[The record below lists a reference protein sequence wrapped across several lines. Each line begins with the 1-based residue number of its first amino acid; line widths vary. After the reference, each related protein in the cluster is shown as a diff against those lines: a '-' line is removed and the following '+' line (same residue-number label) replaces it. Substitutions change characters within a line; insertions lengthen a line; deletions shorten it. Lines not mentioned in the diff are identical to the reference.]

1 MKGLTSMI
9 FRDASREREI
19 DAIASRWVIRRQAGL
34 DAAEERELAE
44 WMAADPAHQKAFQRL
59 AAMSAVL
66 ARAEK
71 KGTKDF
77 ILTQLA
83 VRTRKR
89 QQRRTAY
96 AVAAS
101 VLAFLLAVA
110 LPRVSQDEPAA
121 VVAQGGESVRQL
133 PDGSIVEVKPGT
145 ELNVQF
151 EPAIRRVELVRGE
164 AFFRVESNPSRPFVV
179 RAGGVDVY
187 AVGTA
192 FNVRLD
198 TAGTA
203 GIEVFVTEGKVG
215 LDNTAS
221 GESLLPRFHDV
232 AVPVLVAGQKAF
244 IDAALSVR
252 VVQLGADGL
261 HELTWSGR
269 RLEFDRMELAKA
281 VDQMNRSNRVQ
292 IVIED
297 EAVKTLQI
305 SGSFLI
311 DDPETFARLAATSV
325 GLEIERHDDGRIFLR
340 KR

>member
-1 MKGLTSMI
+1 MKTLTSMI
-9 FRDASREREI
+9 FRTASRENEV
-19 DAIASRWVIRRQAGL
+19 DAVASRWVIRYQAGL
-34 DAAEERELAE
+34 DVAEERELAE
-44 WMAADPAHQKAFQRL
+44 WLAVDSAHRESFQRL
-59 AAMSAVL
+59 AAMNAVL
-66 ARAEK
+66 VRAEM

-77 ILTQLA
+77 ILTQLT
-83 VRTRKR
+83 VRKR
-89 QQRRTAY
+89 KRRQRRTAY
-96 AVAAS
+96 VAAAS
-101 VLAFLLAVA
+101 VLVFLLAVA
-110 LPRVSQDEPAA
+110 LPRMARDEPMAS
-121 VVAQGGESVRQL
+121 VAQGGGSIRRL
-133 PDGSIVEVKPGT
+133 PDGSMVEVKPGA
-145 ELNVQF
+145 ELKVQF

-164 AFFRVESNPSRPFVV
+164 AFFRVESNPARPFVV
-179 RAGGVDVY
+179 RAGGVDVH

-192 FNVRLD
+192 FNVRMD
-198 TAGTA
+198 PAETAGV
-203 GIEVFVTEGKVG
+203 EVFVSEGKVG
-215 LDNTAS
+215 LDSTTS

-252 VVQLGADGL
+252 VVQIGADGL

-297 EAVKTLQI
+297 EAAKTLQI

-311 DDPETFARLAATSV
+311 DDPETFARLTATSV